1 MRKSVHGR
9 AMADGSLLDEVLVRQ
24 KFLDVPADFT
34 KRLRIPRLFARPV
47 SAKRSARLPR
57 LL

>member
-1 MRKSVHGR
+1 
-9 AMADGSLLDEVLVRQ
+9 MADGSLLDEVLVRQ